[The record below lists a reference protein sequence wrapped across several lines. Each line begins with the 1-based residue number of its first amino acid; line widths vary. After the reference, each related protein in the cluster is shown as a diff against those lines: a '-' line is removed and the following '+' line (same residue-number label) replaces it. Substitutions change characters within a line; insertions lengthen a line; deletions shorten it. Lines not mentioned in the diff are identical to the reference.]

1 MIDAARWA
9 SGALGLDFSR
19 PELLHQALTH
29 RSASGA
35 NNERLEFLGDAMLGL
50 TVASWLYEQWS
61 DADEG
66 SLSRARAALVNRR
79 TLAEVGRAVGIDRVM
94 RFGPGELASGGAQ
107 RESALADAVEALIGA
122 VLVDQGYTTADRLVR
137 RLLQQSFVS
146 LPDAEALK
154 DAKTRLQEWL
164 QARGLGLPSYAVDA
178 VTGTDH
184 NQHFAVRCEVQA
196 RDKLTVGRGTSRRRA
211 EQAAAEAMLSELV
224 GGDG

>member
-1 MIDAARWA
+1 VIDAARWA
-9 SGALGLDFSR
+9 SATLGLDFSR
-19 PELLHQALTH
+19 PELLNQALTH

-50 TVASWLYEQWS
+50 TVASWLYEQWT

-79 TLAEVGRAVGIDRVM
+79 TLAEVGRAVGIDRVL
-94 RFGPGELASGGAQ
+94 RFGAGELASGGAQ
-107 RESALADAVEALIGA
+107 RDSALADAVEALIGA
-122 VLVDQGYTTADRLVR
+122 VLLDQGYAAADRLVR
-137 RLLQQSFVS
+137 SLLTESFVS

-164 QARGLGLPSYAVDA
+164 QARGLGLPNYAVDA

-184 NQHFAVRCEVQA
+184 NQHFAVSCEVQA
-196 RDKLTVGRGTSRRRA
+196 RGKLTLGKGTSRRRA
-211 EQAAAEAMLSELV
+211 EQAAAEAMLNELV
-224 GGDG
+224 SGDR